1 MKKSYLRKSQNPE
14 RPAYFRFSE
23 FAAAN
28 ALQGQ
33 TGAPPAMSRKKC
45 APKTAAKFRQT
56 SQFSA
61 APLFPVCEPHIS
73 APCRASGK
81 FVKKNG

>member
-28 ALQGQ
+28 GLQGQ
-33 TGAPPAMSRKKC
+33 TGAPPAISRKNARRKL
-45 APKTAAKFRQT
+45 P
-56 SQFSA
+56 
-61 APLFPVCEPHIS
+61 
-73 APCRASGK
+73 
-81 FVKKNG
+81 

>member
-28 ALQGQ
+28 GLQGQ
-33 TGAPPAMSRKKC
+33 TGAPPAMSRKM
-45 APKTAAKFRQT
+45 
-56 SQFSA
+56 
-61 APLFPVCEPHIS
+61 
-73 APCRASGK
+73 RAE
-81 FVKKNG
+81 NLP